1 MSEMVSHV
9 AIDQDMRHPKLP
21 KVEGARID
29 GSIYEALWTSSPRL
43 SHRPNIKNEV
53 ILKNKDLCVSQKT
66 PHFSYLGK
74 I

>member
-1 MSEMVSHV
+1 MSEMVSYV

-29 GSIYEALWTSSPRL
+29 GSIYGALWTSSPRFNYC
-43 SHRPNIKNEV
+43 PNMKNEV
-53 ILKNKDLCVSQKT
+53 ILKSKDLCVSQKT
-66 PHFSYLGK
+66 PHYSYLGK